1 MLKPRQL
8 DDFVLGVR
16 ESLTLGEVRAS
27 MPREMT
33 VLDGI
38 NSLRSVRKFKSDPVP
53 EDKVRIILESA
64 SKAASGSNTQPWEFV
79 VVRDAKVKARLKE
92 PMLKTWLARL
102 AGSSGMSPRMRDVY
116 DEATEMLRNTEKVPV
131 IIYCC
136 IDLNRVG
143 KSEEVRYAS
152 IYPAV
157 QNLMLG
163 AHALGLATCLTVH
176 GSTSTR
182 GEPEV
187 KKILGIPEYVKVA
200 CLVYL
205 GYPAVQLGG
214 PRRKPIEK
222 LVHHDHW

>member
-1 MLKPRQL
+1 
-8 DDFVLGVR
+8 
-16 ESLTLGEVRAS
+16 

-33 VLDGI
+33 VLEGI
-38 NSLRSVRKFKSDPVP
+38 GSLRSVRKFKPDPVA
-53 EDKVRIILESA
+53 EDKIRVILESA

-92 PMLKTWLARL
+92 PMLRTWLERL

-116 DEATEMLRNTEKVPV
+116 DEATEMLRNTETIPV
-131 IIYCC
+131 IVYCC
-136 IDLNRVG
+136 VDLNRVG

-157 QNLMLG
+157 QNLMLA
-163 AHALGLATCLTVH
+163 AHGLGLATCLTVH
-176 GSTSTR
+176 GSTATR

-187 KKILGIPEYVKVA
+187 KKILGIPDHVKVA

-205 GYPAVQLGG
+205 GFPAVKLGR
-214 PRRKPIEK
+214 PKRKPIEK
-222 LVHHDHW
+222 FVHYDRW

>member
-1 MLKPRQL
+1 
-8 DDFVLGVR
+8 
-16 ESLTLGEVRAS
+16 
-27 MPREMT
+27 MPSEMS

-38 NSLRSVRKFKSDPVP
+38 NSLRSIRKFKPDRIP
-53 EDKVRIILESA
+53 EDKLKIVLECA

-92 PMLKTWLARL
+92 PMLRTWLERL
-102 AGSSGMSPRMRDVY
+102 ASGSGMSPGMRDAY
-116 DEATEMLRNTEKVPV
+116 DEATEMLRNTETMPV
-131 IIYCC
+131 IVYCC
-136 IDLNRVG
+136 VDLNRVG

-157 QNLMLG
+157 QNLMLA

-176 GSTSTR
+176 GSTATR

-187 KKILGIPEYVKVA
+187 KKVLGIPDHVKVA

-205 GYPAVQLGG
+205 GFPAVRLGR
-214 PRRKPIEK
+214 PKRKPIEGF
-222 LVHHDHW
+222 VHYDRW

>member
-1 MLKPRQL
+1 
-8 DDFVLGVR
+8 
-16 ESLTLGEVRAS
+16 

-33 VLDGI
+33 VLEGI
-38 NSLRSVRKFKSDPVP
+38 GSLRSVRKFKPDPVA
-53 EDKVRIILESA
+53 EDKIRVILESA

-92 PMLKTWLARL
+92 PMLRTWLERL

-131 IIYCC
+131 IVYCC
-136 IDLNRVG
+136 VDLNRVG

-157 QNLMLG
+157 QNLMLA
-163 AHALGLATCLTVH
+163 AHGLGLATCLTVH
-176 GSTSTR
+176 GSTATR

-187 KKILGIPEYVKVA
+187 KKILGIPDHVKVA

-205 GYPAVQLGG
+205 GFPAVRLGR
-214 PRRKPIEK
+214 PKRKPIEEF
-222 LVHHDHW
+222 VHYDRW